1 MIKLTIPQQHQRA
14 IAKMT
19 LRMTPTAATIMGG
32 MTIEEAKTF
41 LKSIGYTD
49 KQIERLSK

>member
-1 MIKLTIPQQHQRA
+1 MIKDPIQFNQMK
-14 IAKMT
+14 IAKKT
-19 LRMTPTAATIMGG
+19 LKMNSVMVNLMGG

-49 KQIERLSK
+49 KQIEKLSK